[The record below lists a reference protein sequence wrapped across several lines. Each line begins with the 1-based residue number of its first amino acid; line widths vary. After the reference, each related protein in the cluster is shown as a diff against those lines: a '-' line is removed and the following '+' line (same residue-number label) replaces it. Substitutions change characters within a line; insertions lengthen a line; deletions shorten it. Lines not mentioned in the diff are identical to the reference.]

1 MWKIIILRMLAN
13 ILNMLETFLMA
24 LPGTVVIGIVIFY
37 VLKRIEQK
45 KSISPNKKSAVI
57 LFGMY
62 IAVMLQMAIL
72 FRDWGSIL
80 EVDLIPFDRYGGF
93 RYIVL
98 YGVANAFVFL
108 PVGILLP
115 IIWKKMNNMKMI
127 LLAGFGGSLFIE
139 LSQLILQCGVCQTE
153 DLIMNTV
160 GAGVGYWIFRK
171 YNNKKKL

>member
-1 MWKIIILRMLAN
+1 MWKIIILRMLWN
-13 ILNMLETFLMA
+13 ILNMLETFLMS
-24 LPGTVVIGIVIFY
+24 LPGTAVVGVVIFY

-45 KSISPNKKSAVI
+45 KSISSNKKSAVI

-72 FRDWGSIL
+72 FREWGSIL
-80 EVDLIPFDRYGGF
+80 EIDFIPFNMPGGF

-98 YGVANAFVFL
+98 YGLANAFVFL

-115 IIWKKMNNMKMI
+115 MIWEKMDNMKMI
-127 LLAGFGGSLFIE
+127 LTVGFCGSLFIE
-139 LSQLILQCGVCQTE
+139 IMQLVLQCGVCQTE

-160 GAGVGYWIFRK
+160 GASVGYWIYKK
-171 YNNKKKL
+171 YKNKKKL